1 VSAGDL
7 NHVSMIDLFR
17 LEAEGQA
24 EVLTSGLLALERDPK
39 AADQLE
45 ACMRA
50 AHSLKGAARIVG
62 LTAGVRVA
70 HALEDCFVAA
80 QSGRIGL
87 ERDDIDRLLRGVDL
101 LVLIANTPDGDV
113 EQWNGPKRAEV
124 DACLATLEAVLV
136 QSEAPESAAPLHD
149 DRPISGPLPQ
159 AGEANDRVLRVTAES
174 LNRLLGLAGESR
186 VKSRWLK
193 GFSESLLR
201 LKRLHHE
208 TARALDGLR
217 DALPLHA
224 LDARAQA
231 ALAETQR
238 RFIDYEGL
246 LVDRLADLDHFERGS
261 VNLSHRLYTEAL
273 ACRMRPFGDVV
284 HGLPRLVRDLSHTL
298 GKQVKLEIFGDATQ
312 VDRDILGK
320 LEAPLGHLIRNALDH
335 GIESPEER
343 RAAGKPEEG
352 IVRVEARHI
361 AGNLHIVIADDGRGV
376 DLQRLRTRVV
386 ERKLINAEAAASLT
400 EAELLEF
407 LFLPGFTL
415 KDRITDISGRGVG
428 LDAVQDMV
436 KHVRGTVRVS
446 SGPGGGTSFQLQLPV
461 TLSVLRAVLAEIGNE
476 PYAFP
481 LAFITRIVRLSRKKI
496 DTLEGRQHFELDGRR
511 IGLIS
516 AHQVLGTIEPPS
528 SDEELSV
535 IVVGDAHQTYGV
547 IVDRLI
553 DQREL
558 VVQPLDPHLGKI
570 KDISAGALMEDGS
583 PVLIVD
589 AEDMIRSVSKL
600 VSAGDLTRV
609 GPAAAAGG
617 EKKRKR
623 VLVVDD
629 SLTVR
634 ELERKLLGNHGYDV
648 EVAVDGMDGWNAV
661 RSGHFNLV
669 VTDIDMPRMDG
680 IELVTR
686 INKDP
691 NLKSLPVMIV
701 SYKDRDEDRQ
711 RGLEAGAA
719 YYLTKGSFHD
729 DTLVQ
734 AVVDLIGEA
743 AA

>member
-1 VSAGDL
+1 MSVDL
-7 NHVSMIDLFR
+7 KHVSMIDLFR
-17 LEAEGQA
+17 IDAEGQA

-39 AADQLE
+39 AADRLE

-80 QSGRIGL
+80 QAGRIGL
-87 ERDDIDRLLRGVDL
+87 KRQDIDRLLRGVDL
-101 LVLIANTPDGDV
+101 LVLIAKTPETDT
-113 EQWNGPKRAEV
+113 EQWNGPKSGEV
-124 DACLATLEAVLV
+124 DACLATLAAVLA
-136 QSEAPESAAPLHD
+136 QSEPAEVAPQQHD
-149 DRPISGPLPQ
+149 RQISGPVSH
-159 AGEANDRVLRVTAES
+159 ASEVSDRVLRVTAES

-186 VKSRWLK
+186 VKSRWVK

-201 LKRLHHE
+201 LRRLHHN
-208 TARALDGLR
+208 TARALDDLR
-217 DALPLHA
+217 EALPLHA
-224 LDARAQA
+224 LDGRAQA

-238 RFIDYEGL
+238 RFMDCEGL
-246 LVDRLADLDHFERGS
+246 LVDRLADLDHFERSS

-284 HGLPRLVRDLSHTL
+284 QGLPRLVRDLSGTL
-298 GKQVKLEIFGDATQ
+298 GKRVKLEISGEATQ

-343 RAAGKPEEG
+343 RAAGKAEES
-352 IVRVEARHI
+352 ILRVEARHS
-361 AGNLHIVIADDGRGV
+361 AGNLHIIIADDGRGV

-386 ERKLINAEAAASLT
+386 ERKLINAEAATALT

-436 KHVRGTVRVS
+436 KHVRGTVRIS
-446 SGPGGGTSFQLQLPV
+446 SASGGGTSFQLQLPV
-461 TLSVLRAVLAEIGNE
+461 TLSVLRAVLAEIGGE

-481 LAFITRIVRLSRKKI
+481 LAFITRIVTLPRTKI
-496 DTLEGRQHFELDGRR
+496 ELLEGRQHFELDGRR
-511 IGLIS
+511 IGLVS

-528 SDEELSV
+528 SGDELSV
-535 IVVGDAHQTYGV
+535 IVVGEAPQTYGI

-600 VSAGDLTRV
+600 VSAGDLARV
-609 GPAAAAGG
+609 GPAAAAVG
-617 EKKRKR
+617 EKRRKR

-691 NLKSLPVMIV
+691 HLKSLPVMIV

-743 AA
+743 TA

>member
-1 VSAGDL
+1 VSVDVKHL
-7 NHVSMIDLFR
+7 SMIDLFR

-24 EVLTSGLLALERDPK
+24 DVLTSGLLALERDPK
-39 AADQLE
+39 AAEQLE

-62 LTAGVRVA
+62 LGAGVRVA

-87 ERDDIDRLLRGVDL
+87 KRQDIDRLLRGVDL
-101 LVLIANTPDGDV
+101 LVLIAKTPESDT
-113 EQWNGPKRAEV
+113 EQWNGPKSGEV
-124 DACLATLEAVLV
+124 DACLATLDAVLA
-136 QSEAPESAAPLHD
+136 QSDAAESAAPQQD
-149 DRPISGPLPQ
+149 DRQISGPVHQ
-159 AGEANDRVLRVTAES
+159 VSEVNDRVLRVTAES

-186 VKSRWLK
+186 VKSRWVK

-201 LKRLHHE
+201 LKRLHHD
-208 TARALDGLR
+208 TAGALDDLR
-217 DALPLHA
+217 DALPPHA
-224 LDARAQA
+224 LDGKAQA
-231 ALAETQR
+231 ALAQMQR
-238 RFIDYEGL
+238 RFNDCENL

-284 HGLPRLVRDLSHTL
+284 QGLPRLVRDLSTTL
-298 GKQVKLEIFGDATQ
+298 GKRVKLEISGEATQ

-343 RAAGKPEEG
+343 RAAGKAEES
-352 IVRVEARHI
+352 ILRVEARHS
-361 AGNLHIVIADDGRGV
+361 AGNLQIVIEDDGRGV
-376 DLQRLRTRVV
+376 DLRRLRTRVV
-386 ERKLINAEAAASLT
+386 ERKLINAEAATVLT

-446 SGPGGGTSFQLQLPV
+446 SVRGGGTSFQLQLPV
-461 TLSVLRAVLAEIGNE
+461 TLSVLRAVLAEIGGE

-481 LAFITRIVRLSRKKI
+481 LAFITRIVTLQRTKI
-496 DTLEGRQHFELDGRR
+496 EMLEGRQHFELDGRR
-511 IGLIS
+511 IGLVS
-516 AHQVLGTIEPPS
+516 AHQVLGTIEPS
-528 SDEELSV
+528 SSGDELSV
-535 IVVGDAHQTYGV
+535 IVVGDAHQTYGI

-558 VVQPLDPHLGKI
+558 VVQQLDPHLGKI

-589 AEDMIRSVSKL
+589 AEDMIRSVTKL
-600 VSAGDLTRV
+600 VSAGDLARV
-609 GPAAAAGG
+609 GPTAAAGG

-686 INKDP
+686 INNDP

-734 AVVDLIGEA
+734 AVIDLIGEA